1 MIYLQLCTARTARG
15 EALRDESICT
25 RSDEAGV
32 KVKRDGRVYEALLG
46 AFIIE
51 ELSDLARLAL
61 RQCGRDEEEDAES
74 MVHIKRQHVR

>member
-1 MIYLQLCTARTARG
+1 M
-15 EALRDESICT
+15 
-25 RSDEAGV
+25 
-32 KVKRDGRVYEALLG
+32 G

-74 MVHIKRQHVR
+74 MVHIKR